1 MKLTGKKDLLIIG
14 GALLLCAVAYLLFGA
29 LKGGDRVKIYVGD
42 ELYKEIS
49 LSEDQTV
56 IIEQQD
62 CKNVICIENG
72 GVFMQGT
79 VEEIFESAER
89 LFDAGL
95 DVPQITKQFIE
106 LKKRGVVSRS
116 DVYTLGYAK
125 KLIESGLGK

>member
-1 MKLTGKKDLLIIG
+1 MKLTGKEDLLIIG

-72 GVFMQGT
+72 GVFMQESTCRNQET
-79 VEEIFESAER
+79 VTPEN
-89 LFDAGL
+89 AGSRAL
-95 DVPQITKQFIE
+95 GSWIICLPNKVSVE
-106 LKKRGVVSRS
+106 LAPG
-116 DVYTLGYAK
+116 
-125 KLIESGLGK
+125 EQP

>member
-72 GVFMQGT
+72 GAFMQESTRRNQDCIEQGT
-79 VEEIFESAER
+79 VTPEN
-89 LFDAGL
+89 AGSRAL
-95 DVPQITKQFIE
+95 GNWIICLPNKVSVE
-106 LKKRGVVSRS
+106 LAPG
-116 DVYTLGYAK
+116 
-125 KLIESGLGK
+125 EQP

>member
-72 GVFMQGT
+72 T
-79 VEEIFESAER
+79 VTPEN
-89 LFDAGL
+89 AGSRAL
-95 DVPQITKQFIE
+95 GNWIICLPNKVSVE
-106 LKKRGVVSRS
+106 LAPG
-116 DVYTLGYAK
+116 
-125 KLIESGLGK
+125 EQP